1 MTLLEVLVVA
11 LIQGLGEVL
20 PLGASGL
27 LASQTI
33 LTGAPESRAA
43 LSVAAHMGVIFAL
56 MLYFW
61 RDVAAM
67 SVGVWRL
74 AKGKPDGG
82 SRLFL
87 FVAAG
92 TIPAALA
99 GWFLLDRM
107 IGAVSPV
114 SAASFVLVGGLFLLV
129 SDKLGVTV
137 RRIEHMGFVGA
148 VGLGALQVL
157 ALVPGVSRTGITI
170 TVSRLLGW
178 ERQAAA
184 RFSLLLALPLF
195 AGHAG
200 RTFWRLSQQTDLIFS
215 ADLVIAAI
223 IAGLS
228 ALLGIWAMMAWIE
241 RNSFAP
247 FALARVVFGGCALGL
262 ALWSGV

>member
-1 MTLLEVLVVA
+1 MRWCRDDCRLGAGRSCYFFLHIVPLWDDIDSSSGEVARSDINSLRIRGGAAVTLLEVLVIA

-43 LSVAAHMGVIFAL
+43 LSVAAHMGVILAL

-107 IGAVSPV
+107 VGAVSPV

-137 RRIEHMGFVGA
+137 RRIEHMGFAGA
-148 VGLGALQVL
+148 VGLGALQ
-157 ALVPGVSRTGITI
+157 I
-170 TVSRLLGW
+170 
-178 ERQAAA
+178 
-184 RFSLLLALPLF
+184 
-195 AGHAG
+195 
-200 RTFWRLSQQTDLIFS
+200 
-215 ADLVIAAI
+215 
-223 IAGLS
+223 
-228 ALLGIWAMMAWIE
+228 
-241 RNSFAP
+241 
-247 FALARVVFGGCALGL
+247 LARAHAVH
-262 ALWSGV
+262 